1 MLDILREYSVQKVAS
16 LISGMVVGTMLSSV
30 VPAADLTAN
39 DYVNQ
44 YELRV
49 QITPK
54 HLTMLSAE
62 IGAKVDSVNA
72 KEGQRFQ
79 KGQPL
84 ISFDCVLQS
93 AQRDKAEAVL
103 IGATNAWKANER
115 LAKLNAVGQVELIN
129 SETEVK
135 KAKAE
140 LAYLNA
146 TLDKC
151 LIKAPF
157 TGVVSLQKVTEQQ
170 YVQPGTLLMEI
181 IDDSELE
188 LELVVPSNWLSWLRV
203 GHPLNV
209 YLEDTVTLYPAKV
222 SRIGAK
228 VDPISQTVKAVAKIN
243 GHYPELR
250 AGMSGYLALPK
261 DK

>member
-140 LAYLNA
+140 LAYLDA

-157 TGVVSLQKVTEQQ
+157 SGVVSLQKVTEQQ

-188 LELVVPSNWLSWLRV
+188 LELVVPSSWLSWLRV
-203 GHPLNV
+203 GYPLNV
-209 YLEDTVTLYPAKV
+209 YLEDTVTLYPTKV
-222 SRIGAK
+222 SRIGAR
-228 VDPISQTVKAVAKIN
+228 VDPISQTVKAVAKID

>member
-1 MLDILREYSVQKVAS
+1 MAL
-16 LISGMVVGTMLSSV
+16 GT
-30 VPAADLTAN
+30 DLTAN
-39 DYVNQ
+39 EYVNQ
-44 YELRV
+44 NELRV
-49 QITPK
+49 QLTPK

-62 IGAKVDSVNA
+62 IGAKVVSVNV

-84 ISFDCVLQS
+84 ISFDCALQS

-103 IGATNAWKANER
+103 IGADNAWKANEH

-140 LAYLNA
+140 LAYLDA

-157 TGVVSLQKVTEQQ
+157 SGVVSLQKVTEQQ

-188 LELVVPSNWLSWLRV
+188 LELVAPSNWLSWLHV
-203 GHPLNV
+203 GLSLNV
-209 YLEDTVTLYPAKV
+209 YLEDTASHYPAKV
-222 SRIGAK
+222 SRVGAK
-228 VDPISQTVKAVAKIN
+228 IDPISQTVKVVAKVD
-243 GHYPELR
+243 GYYSELR